1 MSNLGAY
8 QTATTWCKKVGGV
21 GNMTVILMVLGYGC
35 GKIVEISGRAI
46 AKRIR
51 VKKETNQQVELIEVT
66 SSGTD
71 SSGLLLNEGDKI
83 KENTEIELTVER
95 DGEELTIT
103 KVKASWNRQRK
114 RRNIQRPFGGM
125 FSP

>member
-8 QTATTWCKKVGGV
+8 QTATTLCKKVGGV

-51 VKKETNQQVELIEVT
+51 AKKETNQQAKLIEVT

-71 SSGLLLNEGDKI
+71 SSGLLLNEGD
-83 KENTEIELTVER
+83 TYRVLYSDVDMVLVEKTG
-95 DGEELTIT
+95 DEDNPYM
-103 KVKASWNRQRK
+103 V
-114 RRNIQRPFGGM
+114 
-125 FSP
+125 SPDFLRSVSNYR